1 MENRFAKRKNAS
13 ELVLTV
19 MIWAILGLLGT
30 RLYLELTGYPKITK
44 GDWHIA
50 HAFIG
55 GLIMTGGMMIDLVL
69 AGRKIKRLA
78 AGVFGV
84 GLGLFIDEVG
94 KYLSKDNDYF
104 FEPAIIVIYVF
115 FVILFLIY
123 KYLEKR
129 EKKNKTDGWIEMDWG
144 WETKLWRRIRKM
156 AYQKIFR
163 RKIVIYSLLLI
174 AIGYVI
180 GGIGDA
186 IYLWGT
192 FKNDQDINIF
202 TLKSLTDL
210 TVGVMFGIGI
220 YMVWKKKQRRGINF
234 FRYGILVYIFLSSVF
249 KFYFEQ
255 FSGVIGVALS
265 IAIYY
270 GLERMGKELAK

>member
-1 MENRFAKRKNAS
+1 MEANVIKRKNAS

-30 RLYLELTGYPKITK
+30 RFYLELTGYPKIAK
-44 GDWHIA
+44 GDWHVA

-55 GLIMTGGMMIDLVL
+55 GLIMTLGMMIDLVL
-69 AGRKIKRLA
+69 AGRKVKRLA
-78 AGVFGV
+78 AGIFGV

-104 FEPAIIVIYVF
+104 FRPAIIVIYVF

-123 KYLEKR
+123 KYLEKK
-129 EKKNKTDGWIEMDWG
+129 EKKNKIENLMEIDWG
-144 WETKLWRRIRKM
+144 WQKKLWRWIRKM

-180 GGIGDA
+180 GGVGDA

-192 FKNDQDINIF
+192 FKNDQDINMF

-210 TVGVMFGIGI
+210 VVGAMFGIGI
-220 YMVWKKKQRRGINF
+220 YMVWKKKQ
-234 FRYGILVYIFLSSVF
+234 
-249 KFYFEQ
+249 
-255 FSGVIGVALS
+255 
-265 IAIYY
+265 
-270 GLERMGKELAK
+270 